1 MHHMSAGVGS
11 PINENSVSVP
21 FYAQNT
27 SSQYHLIKMEEDP
40 YYEQPANQ
48 NHCTPFNAY
57 GGTQSDMSSWPA
69 YNSADRTQLQHRMN
83 A

>member
-1 MHHMSAGVGS
+1 MSAGVGS

-40 YYEQPANQ
+40 YYVRSSFQ
-48 NHCTPFNAY
+48 NTKLF
-57 GGTQSDMSSWPA
+57 
-69 YNSADRTQLQHRMN
+69 LF
-83 A
+83 